1 MPAQPDFTLQSLFL
15 HADPVVKAVMLL
27 LLLASIAVWA
37 VLIDRTIRLRRLRD
51 EVRGL
56 DAGARGWTLESPPP
70 LGRGLCSTVLS
81 AGLDAADATTVRES
95 RADDRERLRD
105 AMRLALADELRPME
119 PGLPFLATVGS
130 TAPFI
135 GLFGTVWGIMQSFAG
150 IAAAN
155 DTSLAIVAPGI
166 AEALFSTAIGL
177 AAAIPAVIAYN
188 KLLTSL
194 ARSRTIAL
202 GAIARLADRLSTR
215 ETPGRAMRAAE

>member
-1 MPAQPDFTLQSLFL
+1 MPGQPDFTLQSLFL
-15 HADPVVKAVMLL
+15 HADPVVKGVMLL
-27 LLLASIAVWA
+27 LLLASVAVWA
-37 VLIDRTIRLRRLRD
+37 VLIDKTIRLRRLRA
-51 EVRGL
+51 EVRQL
-56 DAGARGWTLESPPP
+56 DAGVRGWSLDSRLP
-70 LGRGLCSTVLS
+70 GRGLCGAILA
-81 AGLDAADATTVRES
+81 AGLEAADADGTRES
-95 RADDRERLRD
+95 RADRRERLRD

-130 TAPFI
+130 TAPFV

-155 DTSLAIVAPGI
+155 DTSLAVVAPGI

-194 ARSRTIAL
+194 ARSRTVAL
-202 GAIARLADRLSTR
+202 GAIARLADRLSTH
-215 ETPGRAMRAAE
+215 EMPGRAMRAAE